1 LIVAIQVG
9 SFAIDPLEEAA
20 VPPTI
25 LTFPLNP
32 PLSKGDYK
40 S

>member
-9 SFAIDPLEEAA
+9 PFAIDPLESVA

-32 PLSKGDYK
+32 PLEKGDYK
-40 S
+40 